1 MDFFFSRFQILRV
14 HGEIAGDPF
23 PQQLRRSLLGPT
35 DLLSVGCF
43 SKLRQRI
50 KLQAPIPI
58 KTIFMFPL
66 LSWKAV
72 INLLCRASA
81 SLFSPSANKI
91 KAIHEIR

>member
-1 MDFFFSRFQILRV
+1 M
-14 HGEIAGDPF
+14 
-23 PQQLRRSLLGPT
+23 
-35 DLLSVGCF
+35 SVGCF

-50 KLQAPIPI
+50 KLQAQIPI

-66 LSWKAV
+66 LSWKTV

-91 KAIHEIR
+91 KAIHEIRLKNLTLFFLEVLELPLTVLEEAEIILAFFVFSPSGL